1 VLAKAGLAERL
12 MIDASHANSAKQPE
26 NQPRVIAD
34 IAAQLE
40 AGEARIHGVMVE
52 SHLVAGRQ
60 DLVPGC
66 ALTYGQSITDGCIG
80 WDATVEVLDRLAK
93 AVRARRERVAEQ
105 VAA

>member
-1 VLAKAGLAERL
+1 
-12 MIDASHANSAKQPE
+12 
-26 NQPRVIAD
+26 
-34 IAAQLE
+34 
-40 AGEARIHGVMVE
+40 MVE